1 MDEQLFCFDSWR
13 RTAVNSEAVYRKSK
27 NFTTAEMK
35 TFCFELYHS
44 KHNNIL
50 HKQINAAGFIYNHC
64 VALNK
69 RYYRL
74 YKKHLDKNK
83 LQKHLV
89 KLKKNEKF
97 SYIREIGSQAVQEI
111 TDRIEHGYKLFWKNR
126 ENKLKASPPNFKKI
140 RNYKSFTLKQAGWK
154 LDEARGMIKLG
165 KRWYRYFKSRNIEG
179 KVKTVTI
186 KRDAVGDIYIYL
198 VCDVNAQEVV
208 ERTGK
213 IVGYDFGLKKFLT
226 ASDGKDIESPLFFAQ
241 SSKVIKTKSKNLS
254 HKQEKSHNRGRARFE
269 LARAYKKISN
279 QRKDFHF
286 KLARKI
292 CEEYAVI
299 CFEDLNLKGMKK
311 LWGRKISDL
320 GFYKFIQIL
329 KYEAG
334 NFGTRIIFIDR
345 YYASSQICSE
355 CGYKNPE
362 VKDLRIREWKCPEC
376 GTEHDRDRNA
386 AINILRV
393 GASPLRGDDVRPTSV
408 GSCC

>member
-1 MDEQLFCFDSWR
+1 
-13 RTAVNSEAVYRKSK
+13 
-27 NFTTAEMK
+27 MK

-44 KHNNIL
+44 KHNSKL
-50 HKQINAAGFIYNHC
+50 HKQINAAGLIYNHC
-64 VALNK
+64 IALHK

-97 SYIREIGSQAVQEI
+97 SYICEIGSQAVQEI
-111 TDRIEHGYKLFWKNR
+111 TDRIEHGYKLFWNNRKN
-126 ENKLKASPPNFKKI
+126 KIKASPPNFKKI

-154 LDEARGMIKLG
+154 LDETRGMIKFG
-165 KRWYRYFKSRNIEG
+165 KKWYSYFKSRNIEG
-179 KVKTVTI
+179 KIKTVTI

-198 VCDVNAQEVV
+198 VCDVSAQEVV

-241 SSKVIKTKSKNLS
+241 SSKIVKTKSKNLS
-254 HKQEKSHNRGRARFE
+254 HKKEKSHNRKRACLE

-292 CEEYAVI
+292 CEEYAVT
-299 CFEDLNLKGMKK
+299 CFEDLNLKGMKR
-311 LWGRKISDL
+311 LWGRKVSDL
-320 GFYKFIQIL
+320 GFYSFIQIL

-362 VKDLRIREWKCPEC
+362 IKDLRIRNWKCPEC
-376 GTEHDRDRNA
+376 GAEHDRDKNA
-386 AINILRV
+386 AINIMRV
-393 GASPLRGDDVRPTSV
+393 GASTLRVDNVRPVSA

>member
-1 MDEQLFCFDSWR
+1 
-13 RTAVNSEAVYRKSK
+13 
-27 NFTTAEMK
+27 MK

-44 KHNNIL
+44 RHNSGL
-50 HKQINAAGFIYNHC
+50 HKQINAAGLIYNHC
-64 VALNK
+64 IALNK

-165 KRWYRYFKSRNIEG
+165 KKWYRYFKARNIEG

-198 VCDVNAQEVV
+198 VCDVSAQEVV

-241 SSKVIKTKSKNLS
+241 SSKIIKTKSKRLS
-254 HKQEKSHNRGRARFE
+254 HKQEKSHNRRRARLE

-286 KLARKI
+286 KLARKV
-292 CEEYAVI
+292 CEEYAAI

-311 LWGRKISDL
+311 LWGRKVSDL

-329 KYEAG
+329 KYEAS

-362 VKDLRIREWKCPEC
+362 VKDLRIRNWKCPEC

-386 AINILRV
+386 AINIMRV
-393 GASPLRGDDVRPTSV
+393 GASTLRGDDIRPTSV